1 MLRSV
6 RQIAGHHR
14 LAWVAGIAWVAVC
27 PTIGLPA
34 APATN
39 IQSANIVISAG
50 ASRIDRFAAAELRRC
65 LTASLGWKVTISEEK
80 PASAAGPVFFVGSL
94 DSGTARLP
102 GVPSIANEK
111 IAGLEQDGI
120 CLKSDVGNVVLT
132 GKGARGGLYAVYAF
146 LEKTVGCHWP
156 EPGREYLPKHDSLDL
171 MIDEVHNPAFQ
182 YRGVALH
189 GPCIPEYYNA
199 IIDWL
204 AKNRLNTV
212 QFSCEVYDELRPKI
226 LNGLLDRGI
235 IPKIGA
241 HSRQYFYS
249 SAKYFPL
256 HPDHFAFVKGRRT
269 GDTQLCYSNHASIAE
284 YADNAIAYAQARP
297 EIGLI
302 GLWPSDGFGF
312 CECDRCKSGQTTDI
326 LLDYVNGVSRRI
338 HEQIPHVKL
347 EFLSYIH
354 YTAPPTTIKPLPYVV
369 PTYCEYSS
377 RSQFHTITDERASN
391 AKCRNQLESWVKQ
404 SVQATVYSYYAD
416 DVMKKFMYNAVSD
429 VVVADLKFYRSIGVA
444 GNSVLMMN
452 PQSWWAH
459 APHMVAYAKASWD
472 SAVKLKAIDEDY
484 FNSLYG
490 PAAKAMR
497 AHQAAAR
504 ALFDVKLGHGQTGE
518 EVLVGFRI
526 HKFNPTQEKSAQQ
539 QVNEA
544 VARMRNCLAE
554 AKAATADDYVLA
566 RIKILEQDAQLMGLI
581 YGILN
586 EAAGYKADK
595 NDARKARV
603 RDLIEQACANDV
615 TRIDDIRGGILK
627 SLIPHVSSVLGPAE
641 AAKYDRVVVLPME

>member
-1 MLRSV
+1 M
-6 RQIAGHHR
+6 
-14 LAWVAGIAWVAVC
+14 
-27 PTIGLPA
+27 PA
-34 APATN
+34 APVKN
-39 IQSANIVISAG
+39 FQSTSIVVSAS

-65 LTASLGWKVTISEEK
+65 LTASLGWNVTISEEK
-80 PASAAGPVFFVGSL
+80 PASADGPVFFVGSL
-94 DSGTARLP
+94 DADTARLP

-111 IAGLEQDGI
+111 IAGLESDGI
-120 CLKSDVGNVVLT
+120 CLKSDGGNVVLT

-146 LEKTVGCHWP
+146 LEKAVGCHWP

-171 MIDEVHNPAFQ
+171 KIDKVHNPAFQ

-189 GPCIPEYYNA
+189 GPCTPAYHNA

-204 AKNRLNTV
+204 AKNRMNTV

-241 HSRQYFYS
+241 HSRQYFYP

-256 HPDHFAFVKGRRT
+256 HPDHFAFVKERRT

-302 GLWPSDGFGF
+302 GLWPSDGYGF
-312 CECDRCKSGQTTDI
+312 CECDRCKSGHTTDI
-326 LLDYVNGVSRRI
+326 LLDYVNGVSQRI
-338 HEQIPHVKL
+338 HEQIPRVKL

-354 YTAPPTTIKPLPYVV
+354 YTAPPTEIKPLPYVV

-377 RSQFHTITDERASN
+377 RSQFHTITEERASN
-391 AKCRNQLESWVKQ
+391 AKCRNQLEKWAKLSN
-404 SVQATVYSYYAD
+404 QATVYSYYAD
-416 DVMKKFMYNAVSD
+416 DVIKKFLYNPVSD
-429 VVVADLKFYRSIGVA
+429 VVVADLKYYRSIGLA

-472 SAVKLKAIDEDY
+472 PTVNLEAIDEAY

-518 EVLVGFRI
+518 EILVGFRI
-526 HKFNPTQEKSAQQ
+526 RKFNPAQEKSAQQ
-539 QVNEA
+539 QVDEA

-566 RIKILEQDAQLMGLI
+566 RISILDQDAKLMGLI

-595 NDARKARV
+595 NDARKARMH
-603 RDLIEQACANDV
+603 DLIEQACANCV
-615 TRIDDIRGGILK
+615 THIEDIRGGILK

-641 AAKYDRVVVLPME
+641 ASKYDRVVVLPME